1 MGDLPEPK
9 YHTMDKDNTS
19 VMTKVTATLGRNFIK
34 SKEFLEAQ
42 QMGLENNN
50 NTKGDPAS
58 QTTASI
64 KEKQRSIRNKL
75 VSLTLKRKNKM
86 GDEIKRKLQE
96 EEYTADSYNSWLE
109 SRPTSNLEK
118 LHFIIGHGILRAE
131 LRDEIY
137 CQICKQLSNNPSKS
151 SHARGWILLSL
162 CVGCFAPSD
171 KFVKHLRSFIREGP
185 PGYAPYC
192 EERLKRTFNNGTR
205 NQPPSWLELQATKS
219 KKPIMLPITF
229 MDGNTKT
236 LLADSATTARELC
249 NQLSDKIGLKDQF
262 GFSLY
267 IALFDKVSSL
277 GSGGDHVMDAISQC
291 EQYAKEQ
298 GAQERN
304 APWRLFFR
312 KEIFS
317 PWHDPTEDSVA
328 TNLIYQQNVRGV
340 KFGEYR
346 SVQS

>member
-1 MGDLPEPK
+1 M
-9 YHTMDKDNTS
+9 
-19 VMTKVTATLGRNFIK
+19 
-34 SKEFLEAQ
+34 
-42 QMGLENNN
+42 
-50 NTKGDPAS
+50 
-58 QTTASI
+58 
-64 KEKQRSIRNKL
+64 
-75 VSLTLKRKNKM
+75 
-86 GDEIKRKLQE
+86 
-96 EEYTADSYNSWLE
+96 
-109 SRPTSNLEK
+109 
-118 LHFIIGHGILRAE
+118 
-131 LRDEIY
+131 
-137 CQICKQLSNNPSKS
+137 
-151 SHARGWILLSL
+151 LSL
-162 CVGCFAPSD
+162 CVGCFAPSE
-171 KFVKHLRSFIREGP
+171 KFVNYIRAFIREGP
-185 PGYAPYC
+185 PGLWKLMKINLNHFDYKHFYFTGYAPYC
-192 EERLKRTFNNGTR
+192 EDRLKRTFNNGTR

-249 NQLSDKIGLKDQF
+249 NQLSDKITLKDQF

-312 KEIFS
+312 KEIFA
-317 PWHDPTEDSVA
+317 PWHEPTEDQVA
-328 TNLIYQQNVRGV
+328 TNLIYQQVVRGV

-346 SVQS
+346 